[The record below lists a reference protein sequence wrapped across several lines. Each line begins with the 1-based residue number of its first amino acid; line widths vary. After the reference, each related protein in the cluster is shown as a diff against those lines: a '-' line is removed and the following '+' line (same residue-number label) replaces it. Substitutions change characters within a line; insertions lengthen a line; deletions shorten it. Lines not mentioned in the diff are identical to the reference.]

1 MGSEPSE
8 PVRETEEANMPQN
21 VIELIMA
28 DHRDVE
34 TIFEKLRNQPENRPA
49 LVAELA
55 AKFIAHARAEEA
67 RVYPELAKADPGERG
82 EVRHGTE
89 EHHEAEELLATLME
103 TDPDRSEFATVLKQL
118 IKAVQHH
125 VEEEETDILPAMAK
139 AIPADK
145 LVTMGKEFSQAKAV
159 ELAKPPR
166 PKGRTKEELVEQ
178 ARKKGVEGY
187 SSMTKDE
194 LVAALG

>member
-1 MGSEPSE
+1 
-8 PVRETEEANMPQN
+8 MPQN
-21 VIELIMA
+21 VIEMIMA

-34 TIFEKLRNQPENRPA
+34 MIFEKLRKQPENRPA

-55 AKFIAHARAEEA
+55 AKFVAHARAEEA
-67 RVYPELAKADPGERG
+67 EVYPELAKADPGERG
-82 EVRHGTE
+82 EVHHGIE

-103 TDPDRSEFATVLKQL
+103 TGPDRPEFTTVLERMV
-118 IKAVQHH
+118 KAVEHH
-125 VEEEETDILPAMAK
+125 VEEEESDILPAMAK
-139 AIPADK
+139 AISADK
-145 LVTMGKEFSQAKAV
+145 LVEMGRVFSQAKAE

-178 ARKKGVEGY
+178 ARKKEVEGY

-194 LVAALG
+194 LLAALAG

>member
-1 MGSEPSE
+1 
-8 PVRETEEANMPQN
+8 MPQN

-34 TIFEKLRNQPENRPA
+34 TIFERLRSQPENRPA

-55 AKFIAHARAEEA
+55 AKFVAHARAEET

-82 EVRHGTE
+82 EVRHGIG
-89 EHHEAEELLATLME
+89 EHHEAEELLAALME
-103 TDPDRSEFATVLKQL
+103 ADPDRPEFTTALERLV
-118 IKAVQHH
+118 KAVEHH
-125 VEEEETDILPAMAK
+125 VEEEESDILPAMAK
-139 AIPADK
+139 ALSADR
-145 LVTMGKEFSQAKAV
+145 LAAMGRAFSQAKAE

-187 SSMTKDE
+187 GSMTKDE
-194 LVAALG
+194 LLAALGG

>member
-1 MGSEPSE
+1 
-8 PVRETEEANMPQN
+8 MPQN
-21 VIELIMA
+21 VIELITA

-34 TIFEKLRNQPENRPA
+34 TIFERLRKQPENRPA

-55 AKFIAHARAEEA
+55 AKFVAHARAEEA

-103 TDPDRSEFATVLKQL
+103 TDPDRPEFTTVLEQL
-118 IKAVQHH
+118 VKAVKHH
-125 VEEEETDILPAMAK
+125 VEEEGDILPAMAK
-139 AIPADK
+139 AVPADR
-145 LVTMGKEFSQAKAV
+145 LVAMGRAFSQAKAE

-187 SSMTKDE
+187 GSMTKDE
-194 LVAALG
+194 LLAALGG